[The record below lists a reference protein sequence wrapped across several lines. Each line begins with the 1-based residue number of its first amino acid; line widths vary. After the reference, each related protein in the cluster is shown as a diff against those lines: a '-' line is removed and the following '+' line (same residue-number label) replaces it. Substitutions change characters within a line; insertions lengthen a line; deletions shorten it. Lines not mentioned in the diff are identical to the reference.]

1 MTELSLSRCRL
12 GNALSGE
19 AAHVVFSLLLACLLA
34 SIPRLAHAQGLPD
47 PGRGWNATPAEVA
60 QLPQYCWAQ
69 MGKQLKGPQYEI
81 PRGACGPGMNHY
93 CPGLVEQ
100 LRARQSA
107 RDPKRRLGYLNQA
120 KDHTLYTL
128 KAMEKYPNCPIRGD
142 VEITFRLLEIQ
153 RKAAGGR

>member
-1 MTELSLSRCRL
+1 LS
-12 GNALSGE
+12 AE

-34 SIPRLAHAQGLPD
+34 SMPWLAHAQGLPD
-47 PGRGWNATPAEVA
+47 PGEGWKASPAEVA

-69 MGKQLKGPQYEI
+69 MSKQFKGPQYQI
-81 PRGACGPGMNHY
+81 PGGGACGPGMNHY

-107 RDPKRRLGYLNQA
+107 RDPKRRLGYLNHA
-120 KDHTLYTL
+120 KNRTLYTL

-142 VEITFRLLEIQ
+142 VEMTLRLVEIQ